1 MKIKADG
8 TGDLTYRTYLVCG
21 RNRAE
26 PCDKLKGNNIT
37 PGGHVRFK
45 LVTSTG
51 TTSAQG
57 NITTSNDPQY
67 PVGLALTTAVSGYNL
82 NLSIWPHIPFCA
94 GNTPASNWN
103 CGA

>member
-57 NITTSNDPQY
+57 NITRP
-67 PVGLALTTAVSGYNL
+67 TTR
-82 NLSIWPHIPFCA
+82 
-94 GNTPASNWN
+94 NTPSDSHSPRPSA
-103 CGA
+103 ATT